1 MSGLTRMLRRLG
13 MTVLVIICVS
23 MITFMATRFLPADP
37 AALYAGPR
45 ASADKI
51 AEVRSQLGLDK
62 PVALQYFSFAGDA
75 LRGDFG
81 ISFRTRQPISA
92 DIKRFLPATLELV
105 FSAMAL
111 AIIIGIPLGVVAA
124 LHPGGVVDQLT
135 RLLAI
140 SMASIPSFWVAMI
153 LQLIFFKWLDWL
165 PLSGQVSTETM
176 LFNPIEP
183 ITGMGTLDALL
194 GRNWVGFR
202 DACLHLILPALT
214 LSLYP
219 IGLTLRMTRS
229 SMGVVM
235 KERYITTA
243 RAMGISTTQI
253 LFKFALKNALAPV
266 LTVLGLTFAFS
277 LTGAVLVEVIFD
289 WPGIGAYVTAAI
301 LAVDFP
307 VIMAVTLVG
316 TIVYIVVNLLVDMT
330 QAMLD
335 PRVTAS

>member
-1 MSGLTRMLRRLG
+1 MTGLKLILRRLS
-13 MTVLVIICVS
+13 MTLLVIVS
-23 MITFMATRFLPADP
+23 VSIITFMATRFLPADP

-45 ASADKI
+45 ASAEKI
-51 AEVRSQLGLDK
+51 EEVRSQLGLDE
-62 PVALQYFSFAGDA
+62 PLLSQYFAFASDA
-75 LRGDFG
+75 LKGEFG
-81 ISFRTRQPISA
+81 VSFRTRQPISS

-105 FSAMAL
+105 LSAMIL
-111 AIIIGIPLGVVAA
+111 AVLVGIPLGVIAA
-124 LHPGGVVDQLT
+124 ARPGGLIDQLS

-153 LQLIFFKWLDWL
+153 LQMIFFKWLGWL
-165 PLSGQVSTETM
+165 PLSGQVSTEAM

-183 ITGMGTLDALL
+183 ITGMGTVDALI
-194 GRNWVGFR
+194 GKNWIGFQ
-202 DACLHLILPALT
+202 DAFLHLMLPAIT

-219 IGLTLRMTRS
+219 IGLALRMTRS
-229 SMGVVM
+229 SMGAVM

-243 RAMGISTTQI
+243 RAMGISSFQI

-289 WPGIGAYVTAAI
+289 WPGLGAYVTAAI

-316 TIVYIVVNLLVDMT
+316 TVVYILVNLFVDLA

-335 PRVTAS
+335 PRVTLH